1 MVDFAITKEKI
12 FSFLEAR
19 LRTCTVVVVG
29 SNFFVRDFLFCHY
42 VTKNFPEGGGG
53 TLLFSLR
60 YWEAPPNEY
69 EVILTSWCTAWGIYL
84 GMVTLNGNKTVF
96 RLIISGSFNKYY
108 QIRNIGEG
116 KNGVNHVIEEYPI
129 KRVLLL
135 SKISSQGKG
144 HR

>member
-1 MVDFAITKEKI
+1 MEIKPA
-12 FSFLEAR
+12 
-19 LRTCTVVVVG
+19 
-29 SNFFVRDFLFCHY
+29 
-42 VTKNFPEGGGG
+42 
-53 TLLFSLR
+53 
-60 YWEAPPNEY
+60 
-69 EVILTSWCTAWGIYL
+69 
-84 GMVTLNGNKTVF
+84 VF

-135 SKISSQGKG
+135 SIISSQGKG